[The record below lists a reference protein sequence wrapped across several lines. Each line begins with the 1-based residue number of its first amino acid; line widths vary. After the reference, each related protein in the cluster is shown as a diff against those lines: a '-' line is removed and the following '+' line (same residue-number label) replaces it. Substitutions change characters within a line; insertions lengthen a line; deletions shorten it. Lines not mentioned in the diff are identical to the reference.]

1 MKKDTSRNFTT
12 CVVTL
17 FIIGSVLFS
26 AVESVR
32 VSTKRVKGEY
42 HHKMVFWNEM
52 LPDMDLGTELEL
64 LETSTIIIDLIG
76 YVVVVV
82 VVVTSWVDWQE
93 VSMCSSTCG
102 LRLGMCKWAVQ

>member
-42 HHKMVFWNEM
+42 HK
-52 LPDMDLGTELEL
+52 
-64 LETSTIIIDLIG
+64 TIDGPL
-76 YVVVVV
+76 
-82 VVVTSWVDWQE
+82 Q
-93 VSMCSSTCG
+93 
-102 LRLGMCKWAVQ
+102 

>member
-1 MKKDTSRNFTT
+1 MKKDTSRNFAT

-42 HHKMVFWNEM
+42 HKMGFSNEM
-52 LPDMDLGTELEL
+52 LPDMDG
-64 LETSTIIIDLIG
+64 IG
-76 YVVVVV
+76 DINKYY
-82 VVVTSWVDWQE
+82 
-93 VSMCSSTCG
+93 
-102 LRLGMCKWAVQ
+102 